1 MQINFQYSHFLM
13 KKPVKFVVG
22 KISAI
27 PRREIIRIEVLVPWK
42 DSVFVHEPTTQGE
55 QEAQFQG

>member
-1 MQINFQYSHFLM
+1 M